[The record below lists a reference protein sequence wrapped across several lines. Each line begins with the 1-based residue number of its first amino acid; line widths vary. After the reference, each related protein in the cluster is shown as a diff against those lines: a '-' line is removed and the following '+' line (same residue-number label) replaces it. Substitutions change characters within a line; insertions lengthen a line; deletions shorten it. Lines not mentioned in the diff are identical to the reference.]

1 MMAVCFYLIVIV
13 LTQMVYL
20 DLDIASIKVQHLLDM
35 AFNAT
40 FNNISS
46 ILWRLAPL
54 LSKVKV
60 T

>member
-1 MMAVCFYLIVIV
+1 MAVCFYLIVIV